1 MTTES
6 AKAAT
11 RKYKAAH
18 IKRVV
23 VEMQRAEWEKLKA
36 HAENAG
42 EPIATYIKKAIN
54 GRMKETEGGAKN
66 V

>member
-1 MTTES
+1 M
-6 AKAAT
+6 
-11 RKYKAAH
+11 KYKAAH

-23 VEMQRAEWEKLKA
+23 VEMQRTEWEKLKA
-36 HAENAG
+36 HAEKAG
-42 EPIATYIKKAIN
+42 EPIATYIKKAIK